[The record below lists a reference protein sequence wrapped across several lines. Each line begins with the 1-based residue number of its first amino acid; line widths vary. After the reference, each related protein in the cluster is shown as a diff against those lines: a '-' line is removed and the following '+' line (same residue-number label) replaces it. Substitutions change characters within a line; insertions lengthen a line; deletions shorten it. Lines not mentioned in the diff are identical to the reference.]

1 MSDEINY
8 QAQELSV
15 EELDTVAGGTGG
27 GIDQLLVKKFDASFD
42 QGSISDARANSV
54 GAHGAQSYEA
64 TQLDQ
69 VSTDGSNLLV
79 AKLGS

>member
-1 MSDEINY
+1 MSNEIKH

-27 GIDQLLVKKFDASFD
+27 IDQLLVKDFDASFD

-54 GAHGAQSYEA
+54 GAHGALGVEK
-64 TQLDQ
+64 TEIDQ
-69 VSTDGSNLLV
+69 TSVHASNDLI